1 MPGVDKVNVPF
12 GVAGMGCALI
22 LALAGARP
30 AMAQQ
35 PSPEVVAGM
44 KACLAVHKKRER
56 LRCFETLAQETIA
69 RAEAAKGLAGRSPEQ
84 ENRPAPA
91 VPAERRAAPAA
102 PAPAISTASR
112 TEGAQAER
120 TPAEGSQATQSR
132 AERARPA
139 DEAQVRADYGLKR
152 KKARKEPKKLAVVI
166 TAAWPDR
173 RGRWHFETAD
183 GQVWRQKDDVRVR
196 LTKLPV
202 DARLEKGM
210 FGGYFLDIK
219 GVPSDIRVERLR

>member
-1 MPGVDKVNVPF
+1 MFGSGCAKFPW
-12 GVAGMGCALI
+12 GVAGVASILI
-22 LALAGARP
+22 LALACGRP
-30 AMAQQ
+30 VMAQQ
-35 PSPEVVAGM
+35 PSPQIVAGM

-56 LRCFETLAQETIA
+56 LRCFEALAQETIA
-69 RAEAAKGLAGRSPEQ
+69 RAETVETRRENERSPAVA
-84 ENRPAPA
+84 RGSASPAPA
-91 VPAERRAAPAA
+91 ASTPARR
-102 PAPAISTASR
+102 TGSR
-112 TEGAQAER
+112 MENSQAE
-120 TPAEGSQATQSR
+120 TSR
-132 AERARPA
+132 AEKTYPTEESR
-139 DEAQVRADYGLKR
+139 VRADYGLKR

-202 DARLEKGM
+202 DARIEKGM

>member
-1 MPGVDKVNVPF
+1 VLGRSWTKFPW
-12 GVAGMGCALI
+12 GVAGVAGILI
-22 LALAGARP
+22 LVPVGAQP
-30 AMAQQ
+30 ARAQQ
-35 PSPEVVAGM
+35 PSSEIVAGM

-69 RAEAAKGLAGRSPEQ
+69 RAEAGKTATAAKKPTAAADGSGRSTPAVSAPAARAEAHPEKA
-84 ENRPAPA
+84 RPAPSGA
-91 VPAERRAAPAA
+91 DRTPPAA
-102 PAPAISTASR
+102 
-112 TEGAQAER
+112 EAQA
-120 TPAEGSQATQSR
+120 
-132 AERARPA
+132 
-139 DEAQVRADYGLKR
+139 RADYGLKR

-166 TAAWPDR
+166 TAAWSDR

-202 DARLEKGM
+202 DAQLEKGM

>member
-1 MPGVDKVNVPF
+1 MLGSSRVKSPW
-12 GVAGMGCALI
+12 GVAGVAATVI
-22 LALAGARP
+22 LAAVCARP

-35 PSPEVVAGM
+35 PSSEIVAGL

-69 RAEAAKGLAGRSPEQ
+69 RTETAGKSAESKRSSAVIHGRAALPAPADSASPAHGGSQAERSQAEQSRAKKTHPAEAAE
-84 ENRPAPA
+84 E
-91 VPAERRAAPAA
+91 
-102 PAPAISTASR
+102 
-112 TEGAQAER
+112 
-120 TPAEGSQATQSR
+120 SR
-132 AERARPA
+132 A
-139 DEAQVRADYGLKR
+139 RADYGLKR

-183 GQVWRQKDDVRVR
+183 GQVWRQKDDIRVR

-202 DARLEKGM
+202 DARIEKGM

>member
-1 MPGVDKVNVPF
+1 MFASSCTKFSWCLTGVV
-12 GVAGMGCALI
+12 GIAI
-22 LALAGARP
+22 LAAVCMRP
-30 AMAQQ
+30 AVAQQ
-35 PSPEVVAGM
+35 PSPETVAGM

-56 LRCFETLAQETIA
+56 LRCFEALARETIA
-69 RAEAAKGLAGRSPEQ
+69 RAEATKGLAAGGLEKGKRSAGGRGEASPV
-84 ENRPAPA
+84 PGAPA
-91 VPAERRAAPAA
+91 M
-102 PAPAISTASR
+102 ST
-112 TEGAQAER
+112 G
-120 TPAEGSQATQSR
+120 SR
-132 AERARPA
+132 AERSQAERDRDRSSRADRVRPA
-139 DEAQVRADYGLKR
+139 EEARVRADYGLKR

-202 DARLEKGM
+202 AARLEKGM

>member
-1 MPGVDKVNVPF
+1 MVGALLV
-12 GVAGMGCALI
+12 GAGF
-22 LALAGARP
+22 AGP
-30 AMAQQ
+30 VSAQQ
-35 PSPEVVAGM
+35 PPPEIVAGM

-69 RAEAAKGLAGRSPEQ
+69 RAEAAKGTGAKTPPAMAHGPTTSSPPVAAPARRTES
-84 ENRPAPA
+84 RPAPSS
-91 VPAERRAAPAA
+91 PQTAPAA
-102 PAPAISTASR
+102 
-112 TEGAQAER
+112 Q
-120 TPAEGSQATQSR
+120 
-132 AERARPA
+132 
-139 DEAQVRADYGLKR
+139 EAGTRSDYGLKR
-152 KKARKEPKKLAVVI
+152 KKARKEPRKLAVTI

-202 DARLEKGM
+202 AARLEKGM